1 MCNTWPLKRVTTGF
15 KTFSLPLVIEL
26 TCSKFGLG
34 TPAPGATYAFSQ
46 RSLSR
51 ASRPFIGPT
60 LKGTRPCENSHT
72 FSHSAE
78 RRSGSVAPPSK
89 LHCFRSRHCD
99 CGRPS
104 IQRGAHNAHNKRR
117 FNASRVVRSM
127 RASARSSTKLRSAS
141 VFRQAGYVAS
151 CARKASAPRTPSR
164 PRARWA

>member
-1 MCNTWPLKRVTTGF
+1 MCNTWPLKCVETGF

-60 LKGTRPCENSHT
+60 LKGTRPCENSRT

-89 LHCFRSRHCD
+89 PCCARSDQSSSISRHFFKIRPPQVLENSED
-99 CGRPS
+99 RVARERRRQGR
-104 IQRGAHNAHNKRR
+104 AE
-117 FNASRVVRSM
+117 
-127 RASARSSTKLRSAS
+127 ARSLR
-141 VFRQAGYVAS
+141 
-151 CARKASAPRTPSR
+151 
-164 PRARWA
+164 